1 MTRALA
7 AALLLALA
15 SAGVPAAA
23 AGGWTG
29 PLGSVQM
36 RAHPPAGPEPTDLPV
51 RVTFDN
57 PSLLERAHRILLS
70 FNVKDPDAVSVD
82 FKGVSAGDEPVS
94 LVEDGRSKPAN
105 PEVIVAGE
113 VVANATG
120 GNGTVLDVDAA
131 VQTHA
136 NGRFH
141 VGFLVIPFDEDW
153 SPLRTASGGST
164 QLYGYSLLA
173 SRGHPTGGLAPP
185 MEGKGND
192 VPGPGAGL
200 AALALGGAATLRRS
214 RCWDGARRP

>member
-23 AGGWTG
+23 AGWTG
-29 PLGSVQM
+29 PLGFVDM
-36 RAHPPAGPEPTDLPV
+36 RAHPPAGPEPTELPV

-82 FKGVSAGDEPVS
+82 FQGVSAGGKTVP
-94 LVEDGRSKPAN
+94 LVKDGRSKPVA

-113 VVANATG
+113 EVANATG

-131 VQTHA
+131 VKTHA

-153 SPLRTASGGST
+153 SELQADSGEST

-173 SRGHPTGGLAPP
+173 SRGHPTGGLEPP
-185 MEGKGND
+185 MKGDGND

-200 AALALGGAATLRRS
+200 VALAVGGAATLGRS
-214 RCWDGARRP
+214 RCRDGARRP